1 MSSYRFAASLS
12 RLGSEGA
19 FEVLARA
26 RALEAQGRKIIHL
39 QIGEPDFDTPD
50 NIKRAAIQALHEG
63 DTHYAPAAGTA
74 ETREAIAEYVARTRG
89 IPVEPAEVV
98 VTPGAKPVMVFLLLA
113 VLEPGDEVL
122 CPNPAY
128 PLYESIASWI
138 GAKPVPLPL
147 REANQF
153 RVDPDELRRLVTP
166 KTRVLV
172 LNSPHNPCGAMLTTE
187 DLAAIADVAARHD
200 LLVLS
205 DEIYSRI
212 LYEGEHASI
221 AALDGM
227 KARTI
232 VVDGFSKTYAMT
244 GWRLGYG
251 VMPRPLADA
260 VAKLMLNVDSCTAS
274 MVQRAGIEALRG
286 PQDAVDAMVAEFR
299 RRRDVVVDGLNA
311 IDGITCVRP
320 QGAFYVFPNVSA
332 IDPDGRA
339 FAEHLLQE
347 AGVAVLAGA
356 AFGQHGRGHL
366 RLSYANSLDNLQEAL
381 RRIRDAA
388 QTFRLGSA

>member
-1 MSSYRFAASLS
+1 MPAYRFAQSLS
-12 RLGSEGA
+12 RLGTEGA

-26 RALEAQGRKIIHL
+26 RELEAQGRHIIHF

-50 NIKRAAIQALHEG
+50 NIKEAATRALREG
-63 DTHYAPAAGTA
+63 DTHYTPAAGTA
-74 ETREAIAEYVARTRG
+74 ATRAAIAEYVSRTRG
-89 IPVEPAEVV
+89 IVVDPAEVV
-98 VTPGAKPVMVFLLLA
+98 VTPGAKPVMVGLLLA

-128 PLYESIASWI
+128 PLYESITSWV
-138 GAKPVPLPL
+138 GATPVPLPL
-147 REANQF
+147 REQNAF
-153 RVDPDELRRLVTP
+153 RVDPDDLRRLITP

-172 LNSPHNPCGAMLTTE
+172 LNSPHNPCGSILTPE
-187 DLAAIADVAARHD
+187 DLVAIAEIVTQHD

-227 KARTI
+227 RERT
-232 VVDGFSKTYAMT
+232 VLVDGFSKTYAMT

-260 VAKLMLNVDSCTAS
+260 VTRVMLNVNSCTAS

-286 PQDAVDAMVAEFR
+286 PQDAVSAMVAEFR

-311 IDGITCVRP
+311 IEGITCLRP

-332 IDPDGRA
+332 IDPDGKS
-339 FAEHLLQE
+339 FAEYLLYE
-347 AGVAVLAGA
+347 AGVAVLSGT
-356 AFGQHGRGHL
+356 AFGRYGRGHL
-366 RLSYANSLDNLQEAL
+366 RLSYANSLENLQEGL
-381 RRIRDAA
+381 RRIASAA
-388 QTFRLGSA
+388 VAFRARGA